1 LTTNTA
7 VAVIIPA
14 LGMIGGKSLNQEPV
28 PGVAKRPLIANV
40 RRTPNDIDAAH
51 DAKKI
56 EPIEL
61 RTTSINS
68 SGLPA
73 HEVSSREYLVA
84 VEIAKWKPITTE
96 SNIVNSSFL
105 PEINKRSEDTAINA
119 KVNPSN
125 GSRIENSIKIY
136 EINIINMEIR
146 EFLDLVADADSPNV
160 FKTIPRNAAKAAI
173 TGKIRRSTYPSLSIP
188 PFAT

>member
-1 LTTNTA
+1 MNTIA
-7 VAVIIPA
+7 AVIIPT
-14 LGMIGGKSLNQEPV
+14 LGIIEGKSLNQEPV

-40 RRTPNDIDAAH
+40 RKIPNDIDAAH

-84 VEIAKWKPITTE
+84 LEIARWNPITTE
-96 SNIVNSSFL
+96 SSIVDSSFL
-105 PEINKRSEDTAINA
+105 PDTDKRSEDTAMNA

-125 GSRIENSIKIY
+125 GSRIENSINKY
-136 EINIINMEIR
+136 EINIINMERR
-146 EFLDLVADADSPNV
+146 EFLDLETDVDSPDV

-173 TGKIRRSTYPSLSIP
+173 TGKIRMSTYPSFSIP